1 MVFYSL
7 ALDMETH
14 ALLCNTLHNLLN
26 MTYKTF
32 LNELRQQVSV
42 KEKTNDCF
50 TSNAFQ
56 VCFTSLFFHLHVE
69 WDF

>member
-32 LNELRQQVSV
+32 LNELRQQVSEI
-42 KEKTNDCF
+42 EKKHTIYCF
-50 TSNAFQ
+50 ASNAFQ
-56 VCFTSLFFHLHVE
+56 LFSFIYMLSGTLT
-69 WDF
+69 

>member
-32 LNELRQQVSV
+32 LNELRQQVSEI
-42 KEKTNDCF
+42 EKNKLLLCLKRIST
-50 TSNAFQ
+50 
-56 VCFTSLFFHLHVE
+56 VFFHLYVE
-69 WDF
+69 WD

>member
-32 LNELRQQVSV
+32 LNELRQQVSEE
-42 KEKTNDCF
+42 EKKHIVALPRTHFMSDL
-50 TSNAFQ
+50 S
-56 VCFTSLFFHLHVE
+56 
-69 WDF
+69 

>member
-32 LNELRQQVSV
+32 LNELRQQVSEI
-42 KEKTNDCF
+42 EKKQITALPQTHFNCF
-50 TSNAFQ
+50 LSFI
-56 VCFTSLFFHLHVE
+56 C
-69 WDF
+69 

>member
-42 KEKTNDCF
+42 KEKKNILLYLERI
-50 TSNAFQ
+50 S
-56 VCFTSLFFHLHVE
+56 SLLYFSFFHLHVE